1 MFNRRSKFRA
11 FTLIELLMVMMII
24 TIMVAV
30 VAPKLS
36 GFAMGRKASDEAR
49 TLVSL
54 ARYAQT
60 EAISEGRVYRLNV
73 DPAGRQFWLTAEQDG
88 QFQPP
93 QNEYG
98 EKYDLPDGVSMD
110 TDITPK
116 QDGQYVQ
123 FQPSG
128 RSESAKVNFTDRLN
142 HSVTVLC
149 ASPTELF
156 HIAQP
161 GEETP

>member
-1 MFNRRSKFRA
+1 MLNRCHRYRA
-11 FTLIELLMVMMII
+11 FTLIELLMVMLII
-24 TIMVAV
+24 TIMVAL

-54 ARYAQT
+54 ARYARSQ
-60 EAISEGRVYRLNV
+60 AISEGRVYRLNV
-73 DPAGRQFWLTAEQDG
+73 DPSGRQFWLTAEQDG

-110 TDITPK
+110 TDIASK

-123 FQPSG
+123 FQPTG
-128 RSESAKVNFTDRLN
+128 RSE
-142 HSVTVLC
+142 
-149 ASPTELF
+149 
-156 HIAQP
+156 
-161 GEETP
+161 